1 MGLFFWSILTVEL
14 ILSMLCIIPFSQSYK
29 VLTNNNESYMKILDD
44 IKLDFNDVLI
54 LPKRSEYTS
63 RSDVNLERT
72 FKFKYSPETWTGIP
86 ILVSNMDTTGTIEM
100 AKVLQQYKIIT
111 CLHKY
116 HKYTDIPE
124 DLNKEYYAVT
134 TGIQENDLK
143 NLDEIMNK
151 INPKFI
157 CLDVANGYIN
167 NFIEKCKLIREK
179 YPDKI
184 IIAGNVCT
192 SEGVLDLI
200 LNGKVDIVKIGIG
213 SGSCCTTR
221 KQTGVG
227 YPQFSAIV
235 ETSDTAHGL
244 GVHIISDGGIQVI
257 GDFSKAFGAGADFV
271 MCGSMFAAHDESGGE
286 LIEEDGKKY
295 KIFYGMSSTTAMDK
309 YHGGV
314 ASYKVSE
321 GKTVKLDYRG
331 PVKNTIDG
339 ILGGIRSTMTYIG
352 AKIIKDIGKCT
363 TFVRV
368 NKQLNQIYNNKEI

>member
-1 MGLFFWSILTVEL
+1 
-14 ILSMLCIIPFSQSYK
+14 
-29 VLTNNNESYMKILDD
+29 MKILED
-44 IKLDFNDVLI
+44 IKLDFSDVLI
-54 LPKRSEYTS
+54 LPKRSEYSS

-72 FKFKYSPETWTGIP
+72 FTFKYSPLSWTGIP
-86 ILVSNMDTTGTIEM
+86 IIVSNMDTTGTIEM
-100 AKVLQQYKIIT
+100 ARELQKFKVIT

-116 HKYTDIPE
+116 YKYTDIPD
-124 DLNKEYYAVT
+124 DLDRNYFAVT
-134 TGIQENDLK
+134 SGIKDSDLI
-143 NLDEIMNK
+143 NLDELVQNVK
-151 INPKFI
+151 PFFI

-167 NFIEKCKLIREK
+167 NFIEKCRQIREK

-200 LNGKVDIVKIGIG
+200 LSAKVDIVKVGIG

-227 YPQFSAIV
+227 YPQLSAII
-235 ETSDTAHGL
+235 ETADTAHGL
-244 GVHIISDGGIQVI
+244 GAHIISDGGIQVI

-286 LIEEDGKKY
+286 LVNCDGKLY

-309 YHGGV
+309 YNGGV
-314 ASYKVSE
+314 ANYKVSE
-321 GKTVKLDYRG
+321 GKTVKLEYRG
-331 PVKNTIDG
+331 PVKNTITD

-352 AKIIKDIGKCT
+352 AKKLKHFGRCT
-363 TFVRV
+363 TFVKV
-368 NKQLNQIYNNKEI
+368 YNQLNKIYNGKEV